1 MLVQLASGELPA
13 RQALAQHIPA
23 GVITAFMRA
32 AAPDVLAHEGP
43 GPSPQAAAGSGLN
56 TAASHSYKATSGSLS
71 GEASKSSQTDSG
83 DANGDGSGSG
93 SHGCSGTRSR
103 QRRSTSGG
111 GPGAARLLA
120 SFSAM
125 GRCSSHR
132 QHQDP
137 ASGAAQAAASANA
150 VHGAAAPPLLP
161 QATAD
166 AVLRNCSWCLFLLC
180 DAGWGSGQ
188 PERPESGAGSPP
200 PELRL
205 ARKVGLQLLPL
216 EQEAEHSSTGAQGRP
231 ADVLVRLVESWDGE
245 EAVVTAAGVLASL
258 ALLGPEDAR
267 LSGDARGLLLCEIG
281 LLCEMLCDVGGA
293 PPPPAP
299 PTAQQLPHANSPQ
312 HHEHQHH
319 YYHHQQQQQQQQQ
332 QQHTPAGSMLL
343 ARPLAVLCSL
353 LQALLASPPTAAFLL
368 RQLVSEHAVGLL
380 LHSNALPL
388 QLRRQLVRQLLG
400 EQEGLQ
406 ALLAPPPPPPPV
418 VATVAV
424 AAAAAG
430 GAAHSVPAV
439 SRKKR
444 KAAEKYPEA
453 SVLLMPWLQCG
464 GPAAAAGGS
473 SERQR
478 GGGAAAGPL
487 PLQADA
493 LDAPLALCHII
504 SAPPACHSLLPP
516 DVAGGRWQ
524 PGLVHLPHAC
534 KQSGV
539 PLAPEAAL

>member
-1 MLVQLASGELPA
+1 MQASWLLVQLASGELPA

-23 GVITAFMRA
+23 GVITAFMCA
-32 AAPDVLAHEGP
+32 AAPDVLAPEGP
-43 GPSPQAAAGSGLN
+43 GPSQRAAAGSGPPAAASNSN
-56 TAASHSYKATSGSLS
+56 TATRGSLS
-71 GEASKSSQTDSG
+71 GEVGKGSQRDSG
-83 DANGDGSGSG
+83 DTNGDGSGSG
-93 SHGCSGTRSR
+93 SHGCGGTRSR

-111 GPGAARLLA
+111 GPGARLLS

-125 GRCSSHR
+125 GRGGSNR

-137 ASGAAQAAASANA
+137 ASGAGPAATSALA
-150 VHGAAAPPLLP
+150 AHGAAAPPLLP
-161 QATAD
+161 QAAAD
-166 AVLRNCSWCLFLLC
+166 AILRNCSWCLFLLC

-188 PERPESGAGSPP
+188 PERPEPGTPA
-200 PELRL
+200 ELRL
-205 ARKVGLQLLPL
+205 ARQVGLQLLPP
-216 EQEAEHSSTGAQGRP
+216 EAEHADTGAQDRP

-258 ALLGPEDAR
+258 ALLGAEDSRLSEDAKE
-267 LSGDARGLLLCEIG
+267 LLLSFPTLG
-281 LLCEMLCDVGGA
+281 LLCEVLCDVGGA

-299 PTAQQLPHANSPQ
+299 PIAQQLQYTNVPHQ
-312 HHEHQHH
+312 YQHQHH
-319 YYHHQQQQQQQQQ
+319 YYHQGQQ
-332 QQHTPAGSMLL
+332 QQHTPTGSVLL

-353 LQALLASPPTAAFLL
+353 LQAVLCSPPTAAFLL

-388 QLRRQLVRQLLG
+388 PLRRQLVRQLLG

-418 VATVAV
+418 APAMTVSA

-430 GAAHSVPAV
+430 AAASVATV
-439 SRKKR
+439 ARKKR

-464 GPAAAAGGS
+464 GPAAAGGCSERKSDGGS
-473 SERQR
+473 
-478 GGGAAAGPL
+478 GGGATVG

-504 SAPPACHSLLPP
+504 SAPSACHSLLHP
-516 DVAGGRWQ
+516 DCAGGR
-524 PGLVHLPHAC
+524 
-534 KQSGV
+534 
-539 PLAPEAAL
+539 